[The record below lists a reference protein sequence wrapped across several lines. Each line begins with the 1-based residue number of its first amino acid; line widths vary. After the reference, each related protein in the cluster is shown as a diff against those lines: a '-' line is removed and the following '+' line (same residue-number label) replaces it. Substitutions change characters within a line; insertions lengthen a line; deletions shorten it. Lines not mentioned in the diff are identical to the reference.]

1 MLTLINYKIR
11 GRIFDGKMDRAL
23 KMEKSCKKKLVNMF
37 IFMWNST
44 ITSKAKKS
52 TFDLKITFGEHF
64 GGCSVRK
71 SIFLQNVLIFNFWSK
86 LCYFKTWCT
95 FFRIIALCKFLC
107 LSGLLTTL
115 YILGNNN
122 FKFKNILFGKKLII
136 SVFCVGILQW
146 FFLRNSSLTDYSELG
161 KVL

>member
-1 MLTLINYKIR
+1 
-11 GRIFDGKMDRAL
+11 
-23 KMEKSCKKKLVNMF
+23 MEKSCKKKLVYMF
-37 IFMWNST
+37 FFTWNST

-71 SIFLQNVLIFNFWSK
+71 SIFLQNMLIFNFWSK
-86 LCYFKTWCT
+86 LCDFKTWCT

-122 FKFKNILFGKKLII
+122 FKFKNILFGKSWLFLYFVWAYYNDFSWEILLLLITLNLEKFFN
-136 SVFCVGILQW
+136 FCVKLKIYLSKIKH
-146 FFLRNSSLTDYSELG
+146 FFRYRLG
-161 KVL
+161 L